1 MAYLASIGD
10 TSDTDNCLD
19 VAIRSGTLA
28 VRCATADDRAGPD
41 RGWVAVWSR
50 DPREICLRRTL
61 GRCRQPATTDCDVP
75 TMGAVQAWCDISG
88 QS

>member
-1 MAYLASIGD
+1 MRSARRR
-10 TSDTDNCLD
+10 LD

-41 RGWVAVWSR
+41 RGWVAVWSL

-61 GRCRQPATTDCDVP
+61 GRCRLPATTDCDVP
-75 TMGAVQAWCDISG
+75 TMGAVEAWCDISG
-88 QS
+88 RS